1 MATHTFNYTYTLD
14 SITTMPISMTDATQI
29 VKNVCVSVTAVD
41 VANNTQT
48 LTEKMYASLDGV
60 YSYAV
65 DGLPSDFI
73 QVSDLTDTKA
83 IEWWQATT
91 TTNDLNI
98 YFTWQ
103 IYGFAENDKEKLCNK
118 TEDLAETWIE
128 TK

>member
-1 MATHTFNYTYTLD
+1 MATHTFNYTYSLD
-14 SITTMPISMTDATQI
+14 SITTMPISMKDTTQI

-41 VANNTQT
+41 VADNTQT

-65 DGLPSDFI
+65 DGLPSNFI

-91 TTNDLNI
+91 TINDLNI

-103 IYGFAENDKEKLCNK
+103 IYGFAEND
-118 TEDLAETWIE
+118 
-128 TK
+128 